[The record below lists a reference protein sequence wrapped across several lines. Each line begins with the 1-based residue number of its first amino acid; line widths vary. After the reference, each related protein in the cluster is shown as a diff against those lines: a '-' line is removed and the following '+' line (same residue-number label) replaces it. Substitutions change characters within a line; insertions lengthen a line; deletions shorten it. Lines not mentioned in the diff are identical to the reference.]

1 MRQLKRVNEGAI
13 KLVSIDDLRNIK
25 DALVLAEHINES
37 KACDRFSNQ
46 IDRLV
51 ERFKEDGWVDISTV
65 KPLLTRVLNL
75 VETMKEDL
83 DDSLSWIEKV
93 TDKFELD

>member
-13 KLVSIDDLRNIK
+13 KLVSIDDL
-25 DALVLAEHINES
+25 L
-37 KACDRFSNQ
+37 
-46 IDRLV
+46 
-51 ERFKEDGWVDISTV
+51 